1 MTSYYHSLFNEEL
14 GYKLVKHESNYLK
27 LGGITLFEDT
37 FNRANLPNPIDSESS
52 GKINV
57 GFADESFSVYDHP
70 KVLIFKN
77 VGNTQTKKSISLLK
91 KNHYQ
96 YYLTNL
102 KIF

>member
-14 GYKLVKHESNYLK
+14 GYKLVKYESNYLK
-27 LGGITLFEDT
+27 LGGIILFEDT
-37 FNRANLPNPIDSESS
+37 FNRVNLPNPIDSESA

-77 VGNTQTKKSISLLK
+77 VGKYSNG
-91 KNHYQ
+91 
-96 YYLTNL
+96 
-102 KIF
+102 KINSYP